1 MHSYSKKENDRTLL
15 YFPLKKMGRHE
26 SIFEDASQGI
36 FNEKYRAIFTP
47 ILGKQLAV
55 NTYYENDLI
64 APANTR
70 ISIKLLQVF
79 DELKISFK
87 VNKYALTDEERNHA
101 LDSAMAQLIRS
112 KRNFFNS
119 IRQEDIPAIQD
130 DLKVFINQSLT
141 NHQIK
146 AFHDHF
152 QEVKG
157 YLEFAASV
165 ITSDKKYIGTAAAL
179 KKIVENERRL
189 FGLGDDYVGETI
201 DHSIK
206 TSWLSLILAEKSD
219 EFSEEDYK
227 RLSVICLGHDSGKAL
242 IPESIIYKNGRLSQL
257 ENDIMK
263 SHVLLSYIMMSNNQ
277 QFFEFEA
284 FVMAMHHT
292 KENKKLSQSYSIAHD
307 VHTSFY
313 EYLTP
318 AAKSEFK
325 KIYAS
330 SKKYYRVISIADTF
344 EAISAERVYKKASS
358 IGKALDIMIRS
369 NEKEDFFYKPYLDR
383 FVEIIIKTFL
393 PPHLLFEVT
402 DELMEHCFD
411 NPFSLPEPREIY
423 KKNYKGVIIKSC
435 STIDDK
441 LKCVIYNKLS
451 NKIERKISVSPNV
464 FSFPA
469 FFLIIKNYLF

>member
-1 MHSYSKKENDRTLL
+1 MQSYSKKENNRTLL

-26 SIFEDASQGI
+26 SIFEDASQGV

-70 ISIKLLQVF
+70 ISIDLLKIF

-87 VNKYALTDEERNHA
+87 VNKHALTDEERNHT

-112 KRNFFNS
+112 KRDFLNS
-119 IRQEDIPAIQD
+119 IKQENIPAIQ
-130 DLKVFINQSLT
+130 KSVRSFINHSLT
-141 NHQIK
+141 NNQVK
-146 AFHDHF
+146 AFQDHF
-152 QEVKG
+152 QEVRG

-179 KKIVENERRL
+179 NKIVENERKV
-189 FGLGDDYVGETI
+189 FELGDDYVGETI

-206 TSWLSLILAEKSD
+206 TSWLSLILAEKLD
-219 EFSEEDYK
+219 DFSEKDYK
-227 RLSVICLGHDSGKAL
+227 KLSLICLGHDSGKAL
-242 IPESIIYKNGRLSQL
+242 VPESIIYKNGRLSQI

-277 QFFEFEA
+277 EFFDFEA
-284 FVMAMHHT
+284 FVMALHHT
-292 KENKKLSQSYSIAHD
+292 KENRIIPESYSIAHD

-313 EYLTP
+313 EYLTQD
-318 AAKSEFK
+318 AKAEFK

-330 SKKYYRVISIADTF
+330 SKKYYRVIGIADTF
-344 EAISAERVYKKASS
+344 EAISAERVYKRASS
-358 IGKALDIMIRS
+358 IGKALEIMIRI
-369 NEKEDFFYKPYLDR
+369 NKKGEFFYKPYLDR
-383 FVEIIIKTFL
+383 FVEIIIKTCL
-393 PPHLLFEVT
+393 PAHLLFEVT
-402 DELMEHCFD
+402 YELMDHCFD
-411 NPFSLPEPREIY
+411 NPFALPEPRETY

-441 LKCVIYNKLS
+441 LKCVIYNRVS
-451 NKIERKISVSPNV
+451 NKIERKILVP
-464 FSFPA
+464 PM
-469 FFLIIKNYLF
+469 FFLSRNFFK